1 MSMRSSLSLAVLLL
15 ILGLLGL
22 AILARLQ
29 RGLLGLIL
37 TIVLVILGFYWF
49 REIKRALEGSKQL
62 KRYPVEVHE
71 EDGLI
76 SVTAEVPG
84 PESEVSFEISENRV
98 FLRGGGGFR
107 RKIRLPYKVRL
118 LESSYVNGILHLR
131 LMKADLLES
140 REVGE

>member
-1 MSMRSSLSLAVLLL
+1 MSMRSSLSLMVLLL
-15 ILGLLGL
+15 VLGLLGL
-22 AILARLQ
+22 AVLARLQ

-37 TIVLVILGFYWF
+37 AGILVILGFYWF
-49 REIKRALEGSKQL
+49 REIRRALEGSKQL

-84 PESEVSFEISENRV
+84 PESEVSFEVLENKV

-107 RKIRLPYKVRL
+107 RKIKLPCRVRL

-131 LMKADLLES
+131 LVKADVVES
-140 REVGE
+140 REMGG